1 MDELKYDNEINEKLM
16 LTKSKQNLCAKE
28 DKPLILSMMST
39 PTLYYNNYHLFIWA
53 VKTNLLRISS
63 EF

>member
-39 PTLYYNNYHLFIWA
+39 PILYYNNYHLFIWA